1 VASSF
6 CPALSSCWLAL
17 SSSMTRLCCVIV
29 SLRFA
34 MSHAISSRLV
44 PFPSPPPEKLKALFE
59 PVNVVTSVFLLELRV
74 ILLIAGSDWRGWTV

>member
-1 VASSF
+1 
-6 CPALSSCWLAL
+6 
-17 SSSMTRLCCVIV
+17 
-29 SLRFA
+29 

>member
-1 VASSF
+1 
-6 CPALSSCWLAL
+6 
-17 SSSMTRLCCVIV
+17 
-29 SLRFA
+29 

-44 PFPSPPPEKLKALFE
+44 PFPSPPEKLKALFE